1 MLWSEL
7 KVQIGRKVNDASL
20 TKNALSILDNAND
33 ALRLFASMHTG
44 VASVSDITGD
54 GETTQFPLPSNCI
67 DSGENQ
73 VYGVYDVTGDKWL
86 TEVSFFPNTHLEVG
100 YYIWP
105 NGYINFN
112 PFITD
117 TYIYR
122 VYYIA
127 YYDVIVDDDTVIN
140 VPQWAY
146 EAIKM
151 YAAGRTLEDQA
162 STMALLGQFRTRVD
176 SGNPEDQPILRLAQ
190 GYIQQFWDII
200 NSHRAPQYDLTR

>member
-7 KVQIGRKVNDASL
+7 KVQIGRKVNDPAVTKFAAS
-20 TKNALSILDNAND
+20 IMDNAND
-33 ALRLFASMHTG
+33 ALRLLASAHTG

-54 GETTQFPLPSNCI
+54 GETTQFPLPSNAV
-67 DSGENQ
+67 DSVTNQ
-73 VYGVYDVTGDKWL
+73 VYGVYDVTNDKWL
-86 TEVSFFPNTHLEVG
+86 TEVSFLPNTHMENG
-100 YYIWP
+100 YYVWP
-105 NGYINFN
+105 DKNINFN
-112 PFITD
+112 P
-117 TYIYR
+117 YVPNAYVYR

-127 YYDVIVDDDTVIN
+127 YYDVIVDDNSAITV
-140 VPQWAY
+140 PGWAI

-190 GYIQQFWDII
+190 SYIQQFWEII
-200 NSHRAPQYDLTR
+200 NQNRAPQYDLR